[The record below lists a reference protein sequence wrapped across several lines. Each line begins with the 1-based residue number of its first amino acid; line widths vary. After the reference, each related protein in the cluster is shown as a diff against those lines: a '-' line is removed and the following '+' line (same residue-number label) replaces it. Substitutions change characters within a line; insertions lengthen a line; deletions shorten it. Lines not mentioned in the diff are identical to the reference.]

1 MSTTQHMPPTPG
13 SHYHE
18 VPPPLPP
25 QPVAPPPSPRRGPR
39 TAGVVALVLAAGL
52 VGGGVGAGATYG
64 LTSTGGPTTVSSLP
78 SRHGKV
84 KAPTSDVTA
93 VADKVLPSVVSIVVT
108 TGNGGDE
115 GTGIIVSSSGEILTN
130 NHVVSAAKQGAGQIE
145 VSFRNGRTASAR
157 ILGTDPTS
165 DLAVIKVDGVSGLQP
180 ASLGDSTSLQVGD
193 PVVAIGSPLG
203 LSGTVTSGIVSALNR
218 PVRTSD
224 SGGGGNPFGGG
235 SESNSAVLDAIQT
248 DAAINPGNSGGPLVD
263 MNGRVIGI
271 NSAIASVGDQSTGS
285 QSGNIG
291 VGFAIPISEAWPIA
305 QELIKDGSAKHAL
318 LGVQVTDA
326 GSSNGVTDGAKL
338 AGVTSG
344 GPADKAGLQSGD
356 VVTKVDGRSVDSADG
371 LVAAVRSRRPGDSV
385 TVTYERGGTTHTAK
399 VTLGSDR

>member
-1 MSTTQHMPPTPG
+1 MSTTQQMPPTPG
-13 SHYHE
+13 PHYYHE
-18 VPPPLPP
+18 VPPPYPP
-25 QPVAPPPSPRRGPR
+25 RPVGPPPTPPRRRG
-39 TAGVVALVLAAGL
+39 TAGIVALVLAAGL

-64 LTSTGGPTTVSSLP
+64 LTSGGGPTTVSSLP
-78 SRHGKV
+78 AGNSKA
-84 KAPTSDVTA
+84 KAPTSDVTT
-93 VADKVLPSVVSIVVT
+93 VANKVLPSVVSIVVT
-108 TGNGGDE
+108 AGNSGDE
-115 GTGIIVSSSGEILTN
+115 GTGIIVSSSGQILTN
-130 NHVVSAAKQGAGQIE
+130 NHVVSAAKQGGGKIE
-145 VSFRNGRTASAR
+145 VTFHDGKTASAT

-180 ASLGDSTSLQVGD
+180 ASFGDSTSLQVGD
-193 PVVAIGSPLG
+193 PVVAVGSPLG

-224 SGGGGNPFGGG
+224 SGGGNNPFGG

-263 MNGRVIGI
+263 MNGRVVGI
-271 NSAIASVGDQSTGS
+271 NSAIASVGDQTTGS

-305 QELIKDGSAKHAL
+305 QELVKNGSAHHAQ

-326 GSSNGVTDGAKL
+326 GSGNGVTDGARL

-344 GPADKAGLQSGD
+344 GPADKAGLRAGD
-356 VVTKVDGRSVDSADG
+356 VVTKVDDRTVDSADG
-371 LVAAVRSRRPGDSV
+371 LVAAIRSHRPGQ
-385 TVTYERGGTTHTAK
+385 TVTLAYERGGATHTAT

>member
-1 MSTTQHMPPTPG
+1 MSTTQHMPQQPG
-13 SHYHE
+13 PHYHE

-25 QPVAPPPSPRRGPR
+25 QPVAPPPFPPRRRRG
-39 TAGVVALVLAAGL
+39 AGVVALVLAAGL

-64 LTSTGGPTTVSSLP
+64 LTSGGGSTSVSSLP
-78 SRHGKV
+78 VNDSKA

-93 VADKVLPSVVSIVVT
+93 VANKVLPSVVSIVVT
-108 TGNGGDE
+108 TGSGGDE
-115 GTGIIVSSSGEILTN
+115 GTGIIVSSSGRILTN
-130 NHVVSAAKQGAGQIE
+130 NHVVAAAKQGAGQIQ
-145 VSFRNGRTASAR
+145 VNFRNGKTASAE

-180 ASLGDSTSLQVGD
+180 ATLGDSTSLQVGD
-193 PVVAIGSPLG
+193 QVVAIGSPLG

-224 SGGGGNPFGGG
+224 GGGENPFGGG
-235 SESNSAVLDAIQT
+235 SESSSAVLDAIQT

-271 NSAIASVGDQSTGS
+271 NSAIASVGDQTSGG

-305 QELIKDGSAKHAL
+305 QQLIQNGSAQHAL

-326 GSSNGVTDGAKL
+326 GGTNGVTDGARL
-338 AGVTSG
+338 TGITSG
-344 GPADKAGLQSGD
+344 GPAAKAGLKSGD
-356 VVTKVDGRSVDSADG
+356 VVTKIDGRTVDGADG
-371 LVAAVRSRRPGDSV
+371 LVAAVRSHRPGDSV
-385 TVTYERGGTTHTAK
+385 TLTYERGGATHTAT